1 MVPRFAA
8 LGLAVA
14 GLGCNTLAR
23 YTTAP
28 GELYCGTVTQSA
40 AFRAGLAAGAQM
52 WATFDATE
60 LDGELSPGAVWTA
73 EPARQLLDGAPLR
86 RIPALEND
94 PLSVPDLGGGRD
106 QTRLF
111 ALTPAP
117 AGEDPLVGALS
128 LRSDDGIELRL
139 LRPGLDPTATPAPPA
154 GRQPLFGLFV
164 LYKQAGTCA
173 F

>member
-1 MVPRFAA
+1 MAPRFAA

-14 GLGCNTLAR
+14 GLGCNTLGR
-23 YTTAP
+23 FTTAP
-28 GELYCGTVTQSA
+28 DESYCGTVTATAS
-40 AFRAGLAAGAQM
+40 FRAGLAEGAQM
-52 WATFDATE
+52 RVTLDAAE

-73 EPARQLLDGAPLR
+73 EPARQLLDGALLR

-94 PLSVPDLGGGRD
+94 PLAIPDLGGGRV

-117 AGEDPLVGALS
+117 AGEDPLLGVLS
-128 LRSDDGIELRL
+128 LRSDDGIEVRL
-139 LRPGLDPTATPAPPA
+139 LRSGLDPASTPAPPA
-154 GRQPLFGLFV
+154 GQQPLFGLFV